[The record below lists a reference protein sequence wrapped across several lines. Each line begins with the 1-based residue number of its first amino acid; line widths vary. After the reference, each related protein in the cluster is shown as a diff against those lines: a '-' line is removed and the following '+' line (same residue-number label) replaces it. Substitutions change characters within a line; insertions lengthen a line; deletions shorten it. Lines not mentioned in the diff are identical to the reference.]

1 MDESL
6 AKIVRNI
13 EDQMQREKARAKL
26 RNADGDRRLHPGT
39 PPMGIEERR
48 SGQERRNRARSPR
61 AKDDEEK

>member
-13 EDQMQREKARAKL
+13 EDQIQKAKARARL
-26 RNADGDRRLHPGT
+26 RGPDGDRRMGPGT
-39 PPMGIEERR
+39 PPQGISERR
-48 SGQERRNRARSPR
+48 SGQERRNRPRSPR